1 MPNLGD
7 AYVNI
12 IPKAPGIEAN
22 MRRLLGDGASGAGG
36 PAGQKA
42 GSSFLSALK
51 KAIPA
56 AAIGKV
62 IKDAFSA
69 GADLQQSFG
78 GLDTIYGDAAAAAKS
93 YAQSAALAGISAN
106 DYAETAVSIGASL
119 KAAFGGDTTAAMEAA
134 NTAIMDMTDNAAKM
148 GTSVESIQQAY
159 QGFAKQNYTMLDNLK
174 LGYGGTQAEMQRLLA
189 DATKLTGVKYDISN
203 LGDVYSAIHEIQRN
217 LGLTGVAAQEAENT
231 LTGSF
236 GAVKASWTNVMA
248 AMTTGEG
255 LDTAVRNLS
264 TTAGNFASVA
274 SSMFGT
280 LIKQVPTLIGGIGS
294 AVVENSP
301 QLVASSAEMIGQ
313 LIVGFLNGIPG
324 FIENIPTFF
333 DQTVAAFS
341 AIDWSSIGR
350 NIISGII
357 AGVTAAAGALWDSL
371 KNLASSALDAAK
383 GALGISSPSKVFA
396 AEVGHWLPA
405 GVAVG
410 IEGNLSPVNKA
421 ISRMTDTATAEFQRA
436 KRPGMT
442 VSREQGWNINK
453 LAEAISNRPVVANVS
468 IQGDTRKIFKVVR
481 EENGVR
487 AKATNYNA
495 LARA

>member
-1 MPNLGD
+1 MADLGS

-12 IPKAPGIEAN
+12 IPKAPGIEN
-22 MRRLLGDGASGAGG
+22 ELKKMLGDGAAGAGG

-69 GADLQQSFG
+69 GGDLQQSFG
-78 GLDTIYGDAAAAAKS
+78 GLDTIYSDAAAAAKS
-93 YAQSAALAGISAN
+93 YAQSAALAGIDAN

-148 GTSVESIQQAY
+148 GTPIESIQQTY

-217 LGLTGVAAQEAENT
+217 LGLTGVAAEEAKT
-231 LTGSF
+231 TFSGSLN
-236 GAVKASWTNVMA
+236 AMKASWTNVMA

-255 LDTAVRNLS
+255 LDTAVKNLS
-264 TTAGNFASVA
+264 TSAGNFITVA
-274 SSMFGT
+274 TGMFGEF
-280 LIKQVPTLIGGIGS
+280 LAQVPTLISGIGS
-294 AVVENSP
+294 AVVENAP
-301 QLVASSAEMIGQ
+301 QLLASAAEIIGQ

-405 GVAVG
+405 GMAVG

-421 ISRMTDTATAEFQRA
+421 ISRMTDTATAEFRRA

>member
-1 MPNLGD
+1 MADLGS

-12 IPKAPGIEAN
+12 IPKAPGIENALKK
-22 MRRLLGDGASGAGG
+22 MLGDGASGAGG

-217 LGLTGVAAQEAENT
+217 LGLTGVAAEEAKT
-231 LTGSF
+231 TFSGSLN
-236 GAVKASWTNVMA
+236 AMKASWTNVMA

-255 LDTAVRNLS
+255 LDTAVQNLS
-264 TTAGNFASVA
+264 TTVGNFVTNFL
-274 SSMFGT
+274 SMGT
-280 LIKQVPTLIGGIGS
+280 EIAAQIPTLMSGIGDALIAAAPSLLVGGTEMALQIMNGLIQGAVELVAAIPGIVTQAAEAFTSHEWSGIGGEIIGGIAGGILG
-294 AVVENSP
+294 A
-301 QLVASSAEMIGQ
+301 AGQ
-313 LIVGFLNGIPG
+313 LLTAIGDVVGG
-324 FIENIPTFF
+324 
-333 DQTVAAFS
+333 
-341 AIDWSSIGR
+341 AISW
-350 NIISGII
+350 
-357 AGVTAAAGALWDSL
+357 AKSL
-371 KNLASSALDAAK
+371 
-383 GALGISSPSKVFA
+383 LGIASPSKVFA
-396 AEVGHWLPA
+396 NEVGHWLPA
-405 GVAVG
+405 GMAVG
-410 IEGNLSPVNKA
+410 IEANLSPVNKA
-421 ISRMTDTATAEFQRA
+421 IGRMTDTATAEMNRA
-436 KRPGMT
+436 KAPGMT
-442 VSREQGWNINK
+442 ASRSQTEGLSQ
-453 LAEAISNRPVVANVS
+453 LAASIDNRPVVVKPVIEFTGSLAQLGRVLQPH
-468 IQGDTRKIFKVVR
+468 I
-481 EENGVR
+481 
-487 AKATNYNA
+487 KAEDSRRGPA
-495 LARA
+495 FVK